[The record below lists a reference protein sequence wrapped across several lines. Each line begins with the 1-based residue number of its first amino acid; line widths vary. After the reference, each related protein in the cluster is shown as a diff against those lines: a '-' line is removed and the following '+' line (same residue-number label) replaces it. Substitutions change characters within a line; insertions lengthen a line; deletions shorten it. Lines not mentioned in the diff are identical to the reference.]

1 MNRRILG
8 PVAGVVFALIFG
20 VGIFFVP
27 EEPLKVQIYIAMTL
41 NAGLIGLM
49 LATLLRGS
57 DRWLVTL
64 VIGAVL
70 GGLMGV
76 TVSLAKGLADA
87 PFAVPHNALEGLVIA
102 AILKKWGRS
111 ASV

>member
-1 MNRRILG
+1 MNRRTLG

-27 EEPLKVQIYIAMTL
+27 EEPLKIQIYIATTL
-41 NAGLIGLM
+41 SAGLIGLM
-49 LATLLRGS
+49 LASLLRGS
-57 DRWLVTL
+57 EQWLATLVT
-64 VIGAVL
+64 GAVL

-87 PFAVPHNALEGLVIA
+87 PFAVPHNAVEGLVIA
-102 AILKKWGRS
+102 AILKRWGRPAS
-111 ASV
+111 A